1 MGNKPSSPIP
11 REFSLSQKALKLDTA
26 AQVEEYCSAIKNS
39 KNLQFVRLDGNS
51 FGIEAAKA
59 LALAIGQSKR
69 IKSVNLSDCFTGRL
83 KEEVP
88 VAIEAFSRALLGLP
102 HLTSVDFS
110 DNAFGPVG
118 AQAVSSFLSQC
129 SSLEELKISNNG
141 LGPEGGK
148 IIAESLTKLA
158 SVGKSL
164 KRIYIGRNRL
174 ENGSADAF
182 AKAFEAHSSTLEEV
196 AMYQNGIRP
205 EGIHSLI
212 TNGLSKCLKLKL
224 LDLQDNTFTLKG
236 SEALALALPKLINL
250 KQLNIGDCL
259 SGDKGSLK
267 IIQALTSSEA
277 IASNLNQLNL
287 QYNEID
293 EVSAQAF
300 ADKLELFKA
309 LEQLFLNGNAFS
321 AKGRVG
327 TIILTKLAA
336 MNKSHI
342 VDPWDDMEVDEDEE
356 PEEEEESEIEAEEKE
371 TDEKELDQIAAEVS
385 ETKEQETPD
394 STPEEV
400 QKEESQLVEEIENLK
415 I

>member
-26 AQVEEYCSAIKNS
+26 AQVEEYCNAIKNA

-51 FGIEAAKA
+51 FGTEAAKA

-69 IKSVNLSDCFTGRL
+69 IKHVNLSDCFTGRL

-102 HLTSVDFS
+102 HLVVVDFS
-110 DNAFGPVG
+110 DNAFGPAG

-129 SSLEELKISNNG
+129 PTLEELKISNNG

-158 SVGKSL
+158 SVSKTL

-174 ENGSADAF
+174 ENGSAEAF
-182 AKAFEAHSSTLEEV
+182 AKAFEAHASSLEEV

-212 TNGLSKCLKLKL
+212 SNGLSKCSKLKL

-236 SEALALALPKLINL
+236 SESLALALPKLINL
-250 KQLNIGDCL
+250 RQLNIGDCL
-259 SGDKGSLK
+259 LGDKGSLK
-267 IIQALTSSEA
+267 VIQALTASEA
-277 IASNLNQLNL
+277 LVTNLTHLNL

-293 EVSAQAF
+293 EIAAQAF
-300 ADKLELFKA
+300 ADKLELFKG
-309 LEQLFLNGNAFS
+309 LEQLFLNGNTFS

-327 TIILTKLAA
+327 TVILTKLAA
-336 MNKSHI
+336 LNKSHI
-342 VDPWDDMEVDEDEE
+342 VDPWDDMEVDEEE
-356 PEEEEESEIEAEEKE
+356 EIEEESEAEELEEEKE
-371 TDEKELDQIAAEVS
+371 EKVEKPIEPTMEPSKAKLQPA
-385 ETKEQETPD
+385 
-394 STPEEV
+394 TPEEV
-400 QKEESQLVEEIENLK
+400 KKEETELVEDIEKLK

>member
-1 MGNKPSSPIP
+1 MAVPLPRLHRSPI
-11 REFSLSQKALKLDTA
+11 L
-26 AQVEEYCSAIKNS
+26 
-39 KNLQFVRLDGNS
+39 
-51 FGIEAAKA
+51 
-59 LALAIGQSKR
+59 
-69 IKSVNLSDCFTGRL
+69 
-83 KEEVP
+83 
-88 VAIEAFSRALLGLP
+88 
-102 HLTSVDFS
+102 
-110 DNAFGPVG
+110 
-118 AQAVSSFLSQC
+118 
-129 SSLEELKISNNG
+129 
-141 LGPEGGK
+141 
-148 IIAESLTKLA
+148 
-158 SVGKSL
+158 
-164 KRIYIGRNRL
+164 
-174 ENGSADAF
+174 
-182 AKAFEAHSSTLEEV
+182 
-196 AMYQNGIRP
+196 IRP

-236 SEALALALPKLINL
+236 SEALALALPKLTNL

-267 IIQALTSSEA
+267 IIQALISSEA
-277 IASNLNQLNL
+277 IASSLTHLNL

-300 ADKLELFKA
+300 ADKLELFRG

-342 VDPWDDMEVDEDEE
+342 VDPWDDMEVDEDDELY
-356 PEEEEESEIEAEEKE
+356 EEEEESEIEAEEKE
-371 TDEKELDQIAAEVS
+371 IVEKESDQIVVQVP

-394 STPEEV
+394 ITPEEV
-400 QKEESQLVEEIENLK
+400 NKEESKLVEDIENLK

>member
-11 REFSLSQKALKLDTA
+11 REFSLSQKALKFDTA
-26 AQVEEYCSAIKNS
+26 AQVEEYCNAIKNA

-59 LALAIGQSKR
+59 LSLAIGQSKR
-69 IKSVNLSDCFTGRL
+69 VKNVNLSDCFTGRL

-102 HLTSVDFS
+102 HLVVVDFS
-110 DNAFGPVG
+110 DNAFGPAG

-129 SSLEELKISNNG
+129 STLEELKISNNG

-158 SVGKSL
+158 SISKTL

-174 ENGSADAF
+174 ENGSAEAF
-182 AKAFEAHSSTLEEV
+182 AKAFEAHSSSLEEV

-205 EGIHSLI
+205 EGIHLLI
-212 TNGLSKCLKLKL
+212 SNGLSKCSKLKL

-236 SEALALALPKLINL
+236 SEALSLALPKLSNL
-250 KQLNIGDCL
+250 RQLNIGDCL
-259 SGDKGSLK
+259 LGDKGSLK
-267 IIQALTSSEA
+267 VIQALTASEA
-277 IASNLNQLNL
+277 LISNLTHLNM
-287 QYNEID
+287 QYNEVD
-293 EVSAQAF
+293 EIAAQAL
-300 ADKLELFKA
+300 ADKLELFKG

-336 MNKSHI
+336 LNKSHI
-342 VDPWDDMEVDEDEE
+342 IDSWDDMEVDEEE
-356 PEEEEESEIEAEEKE
+356 EIEEESEAEEE
-371 TDEKELDQIAAEVS
+371 EKLEPIKAEEPTEEPIPS
-385 ETKEQETPD
+385 EVKLKP
-394 STPEEV
+394 STPEEIK
-400 QKEESQLVEEIENLK
+400 KEETELVEDIEKLK